1 MNQTLSKSPLSG
13 VSYPV
18 PTLGDSEGIK
28 NFISGNNS
36 PVVAVQGLG
45 FVGFV
50 MSLVVASSQKPYA
63 VIGVDK
69 NSIDAYWK
77 IPEINNGI
85 CPIVSSDPLVS
96 ELFETSLEQG
106 NFYATHDSNAFKYAD
121 VIIVDINLD
130 VTKENN
136 SDRDLLSFDVPLKSF
151 KKAIESI
158 GRSCKEDVLILVET
172 TVPPGTCRKIVYPI
186 IVENLKSRGLDTN
199 KFKLGH
205 SYERVMPGPNY
216 VNSIKNFYRVYSG
229 INLQSA
235 DAVEK
240 FLKTV
245 ISTDEY
251 PLTRLKT
258 TESTEMAK
266 VLENSYR
273 AMNISFAIEW
283 SRFAEN
289 SGVDLYEVVDAI
301 RLRPTH
307 SNLMYPGIGVGGYC
321 LTKDPLMA
329 SWASQHFFGLE
340 EGLQSSVQAVVENDK
355 MPMYCF
361 DYVIKI
367 LTHCDKKNTRI
378 GFLGVAYGPGIG
390 DTRFSASVSGGPL
403 DESSSVGIDHP
414 TNLGDG
420 PIDVIPETVRDIVW
434 EPLGLTVGLQ
444 FLLLGCGMGTLLG
457 GSQGLARSIFGQM
470 VPETR
475 SAEFFGFFGFFGKVA
490 AFIGPLM
497 YATLTVMY
505 GSRVGVFC
513 ISLLILIGAYMMR
526 WVDVDDGRAAARAED
541 ARNRGIAIDS

>member
-390 DTRFSASVSGGPL
+390 DTRFSPVEDFYRRLSVHFDDIKCHDPFVSSWAELNLEIEISLEAFL
-403 DESSSVGIDHP
+403 DDKFDVLIVTTGHKDYI
-414 TNLGDG
+414 TN
-420 PIDVIPETVRDIVW
+420 DVIYDQIKNADEEMIIID
-434 EPLGLTVGLQ
+434 TVGLLDLNKLPAHYSQ
-444 FLLLGCGMGTLLG
+444 NKNFYVLG
-457 GSQGLARSIFGQM
+457 
-470 VPETR
+470 
-475 SAEFFGFFGFFGKVA
+475 
-490 AFIGPLM
+490 
-497 YATLTVMY
+497 
-505 GSRVGVFC
+505 VGHN
-513 ISLLILIGAYMMR
+513 
-526 WVDVDDGRAAARAED
+526 EE
-541 ARNRGIAIDS
+541 

>member
-1 MNQTLSKSPLSG
+1 MTQINSISPVTGHNYSI
-13 VSYPV
+13 PV
-18 PTLGDSEGIK
+18 DDNKQGLFNFLEINK
-28 NFISGNNS
+28 NKQ
-36 PVVAVQGLG
+36 VVAVQGLG
-45 FVGFV
+45 FVGTV
-50 MSLVVASSQKPYA
+50 MSLVVANSDDCEYA

-69 NSIDAYWK
+69 ATETSYWK
-77 IPEINNGI
+77 IADINAGV
-85 CPIVSSDPLVS
+85 CPIVSSDPLVG
-96 ELFETSLEQG
+96 EFFENAKLKN
-106 NFYATHDSNAFKYAD
+106 NFYATYDSMAFSFAD

-130 VTKENN
+130 VTKVKDESGNIE
-136 SDRDLLSFDVPLKSF
+136 SYDVPLAGF

-158 GRSCKEDVLILVET
+158 GQVCKEDVLILVET
-172 TVPPGTCRKIVYPI
+172 TVPPGTCRKVVYPI
-186 IVENLKSRGLDTN
+186 IVENLRSRGFATD

-229 INLQSA
+229 INEHSA

-307 SNLMYPGIGVGGYC
+307 ANLMYPGIGVGGYC

-329 SWASQHFFGLE
+329 SWASEEFFGLE
-340 EGLQSSVQAVVENDK
+340 SGLQSSVKAVENNDK

-361 DYVIKI
+361 DFVRNI
-367 LTHCDKKNTRI
+367 LKQHDKKSTKI
-378 GFLGVAYGPGIG
+378 GLLGVAYGPGIG
-390 DTRFSASVSGGPL
+390 DTRFSPVEDFYKRLSVLFDDIKCQDPYVPVWAELNLEIETSLEAFLSNNFDVLIVSTGHRDYLNDNAIYELIGHAGK
-403 DESSSVGIDHP
+403 EMIIID
-414 TNLGDG
+414 
-420 PIDVIPETVRDIVW
+420 
-434 EPLGLTVGLQ
+434 TVGLLDLHKLPVHFSQ
-444 FLLLGCGMGTLLG
+444 NKNFYVLG
-457 GSQGLARSIFGQM
+457 
-470 VPETR
+470 
-475 SAEFFGFFGFFGKVA
+475 
-490 AFIGPLM
+490 
-497 YATLTVMY
+497 
-505 GSRVGVFC
+505 VGHN
-513 ISLLILIGAYMMR
+513 
-526 WVDVDDGRAAARAED
+526 EE
-541 ARNRGIAIDS
+541 